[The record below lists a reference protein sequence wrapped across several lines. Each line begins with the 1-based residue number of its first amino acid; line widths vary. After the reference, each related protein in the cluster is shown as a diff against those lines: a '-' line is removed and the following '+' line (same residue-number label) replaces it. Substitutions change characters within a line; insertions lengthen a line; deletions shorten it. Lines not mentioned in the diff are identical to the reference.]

1 MHGLLQ
7 EPPEEHLFLSILSFQ
22 NLYGGGNC
30 LYLAQLSVK
39 LVVCRQSFVC
49 YHCLKYVKSGLR
61 NLFAIADHIAFTFMK
76 NGCQ

>member
-22 NLYGGGNC
+22 NLYGSSC

-39 LVVCRQSFVC
+39 LVIFRLSFVR
-49 YHCLKYVKSGLR
+49 YHCLKYVRSGLR
-61 NLFAIADHIAFTFMK
+61 NLFAIAGHIAFTFMK